1 MKTCLRGA
9 EFILRSKSPDLT
21 CQELYAFLTIYQA
34 LCALR
39 ADAARTAGTDPDR
52 VCFTVT
58 IRVARDHAAAAQPA
72 GQDQARRHAITD
84 IIAGLLPARRDRQC
98 ERVKKPPRN
107 TFAVEKPGETPPAT
121 RATYTIT
128 ITKKESLAADMP

>member
-1 MKTCLRGA
+1 
-9 EFILRSKSPDLT
+9 
-21 CQELYAFLTIYQA
+21 
-34 LCALR
+34 
-39 ADAARTAGTDPDR
+39 
-52 VCFTVT
+52 VT

-84 IIAGLLPARRDRQC
+84 IIADLLPARRDRQY

-107 TFAVEKPGETPPAT
+107 TFPAKKRGETPPGT

-128 ITKKESLAADMP
+128 ITKKGPLPRDTA